1 MTTKS
6 AQDAPSPWLHRWAV
20 LLNCLVWPLVWIGGL
35 VTTEDAGMS
44 VPDWPRTYG
53 YNMFLYPLET
63 WLYGPFDLFIE
74 HGHRLLAS
82 VVGLVAIGALGV
94 AIWSERRRWVVGLT
108 AVTLAAV
115 IFQGILGGVRVVLDE
130 RTLAMIHGVFAQFF
144 FALCTTLAVVT
155 SQWWWRTG
163 QWRTGEASGGAAG
176 EGSEAEKRAVG
187 RAAVWPAGGL
197 AVLAFVQLGFGAQL
211 RHLQATMPPTAFS
224 HIVTTHL
231 AVAVLVWIT
240 SGVLAYRL
248 WGCGDLTL
256 SRPAKGLVVLVAVQ
270 IGLGLSTWVAKYGLP
285 GGSERWAWAARH
297 VIESKGFFESLLVT
311 AHVATG
317 SLLIACSV
325 MLWLRTLR
333 VPRRPVDWRS
343 TSGREPAS
351 GGEQASVGAQAAA
364 ASGIS

>member
-1 MTTKS
+1 MTKS
-6 AQDAPSPWLHRWAV
+6 SQHAPSRWLHRWAV

-44 VPDWPRTYG
+44 VPDWPQTYG

-82 VVGLVAIGALGV
+82 FVGLVAIGTLGV
-94 AIWSERRRWVVGLT
+94 AVWSERRRWVVGL
-108 AVTLAAV
+108 AAITLVAV
-115 IFQGILGGVRVVLDE
+115 ILQGILGGVRVVLDA
-130 RTLAMIHGVFAQFF
+130 RTLAMIHGIFAQVF

-155 SQWWWRTG
+155 SRWWWRMG
-163 QWRTGEASGGAAG
+163 QATGEADQPEKHSLQRAG
-176 EGSEAEKRAVG
+176 R
-187 RAAVWPAGGL
+187 WLAGGL
-197 AVLAFVQLGFGAQL
+197 VALAFLQLGLGAQL

-224 HIVTTHL
+224 HLVITHL

-240 SGVLAYRL
+240 SGFLAYRL

-297 VIESKGFFESLLVT
+297 VIESKGFFESLLT
-311 AHVATG
+311 TGHVATG

-333 VPRRPVDWRS
+333 ASSRSAASRRA
-343 TSGREPAS
+343 SGRNRVSERERITAD
-351 GGEQASVGAQAAA
+351 VQAAVT
-364 ASGIS
+364 SGIS